1 MEPIAIAAATLAA
14 KWAAESIVKEAAKS
28 AFTSLKPVYDWIV
41 VNLRGRPASE
51 AVLDN
56 LAMQPNETTT
66 IEAVAL
72 IVNEAIQ
79 KDPALKSNLD
89 ALLERAK
96 QDDATH
102 SFVVQV
108 FEGAR
113 VGKIVTIG
121 TVNGNVTI

>member
-14 KWAAESIVKEAAKS
+14 KWAAESFVKEAAKS
-28 AFTSLKPVYDWIV
+28 AFASLKPVYDWIV
-41 VNLRGRPASE
+41 VNLKGKPAAE
-51 AVLDN
+51 NVLDK
-56 LAMQPNETTT
+56 LAMQPNDATA
-66 IEAVAL
+66 IEALAR
-72 IVNEAIQ
+72 IVDEAIQ
-79 KDPALKSNLD
+79 KDPALKSNLE

-96 QDDATH
+96 QDDATQ

-108 FEGAR
+108 FDGAN